1 MKARRILETC
11 LYVDDLDRA
20 EEFYRR
26 VFGLE
31 LYAKVEGR
39 HVFFRCGNSMFLLF
53 NPIKTSQPGGSVP
66 AHGSRGAG
74 HAAFAMSPD
83 EIPGWREQLLQEGV
97 AIEKEIAWPSGGYS
111 IYLRD
116 PAGNSVELA
125 TLQTWNNLQDSD
137 TDS

>member
-1 MKARRILETC
+1 MKVKRVLETC
-11 LYVDDLDRA
+11 LYVDDLEKA
-20 EEFYRR
+20 EGFYRR

-39 HVFFRCGNSMFLLF
+39 HVFFRCGNSMVLLF
-53 NPIKTSQPGGSVP
+53 NPVRTSQPSGPVP
-66 AHGSRGAG
+66 AHGSHGAG

-83 EIPGWREQLLQEGV
+83 EIAGWREHLLQEGV

-125 TLQTWNNLQDSD
+125 TPQTWNNLAEDD
-137 TDS
+137 TA